1 MRLKNRS
8 AKILLIDDNPK
19 NLQVA
24 MGILNKEGY
33 NLIYAQDGKKGLEL
47 AQKGDFNLILLDI
60 VMMGMDGYSVCQELK
75 SNIKTKEIPIIF
87 LTVKDEEQDIVKG
100 FEYGG
105 VDYITKPFYSEVLL
119 RKVKTHINLSK
130 TTKELKHLNENLA
143 RTVEEQV
150 EKIRLK
156 EQILFQQSKMAAM
169 GEMIANIAHQWRQP
183 LSAISTT
190 AIGLKIKLQ
199 TEHFNLSN
207 QEGVEKCIEDANKKL
222 DDIEEYI
229 GILSDTI
236 DDFRN
241 FFKPQ
246 KNVESFD
253 IDTVVQKSIKLLEAN
268 FKDSHI
274 RFINDTKNIEI
285 VGFENE
291 LAQVLINILN
301 NARDALIEQDDLAEK
316 LIFISTKK
324 SGDFL
329 IISIK
334 DSAGGIKEELLD
346 KIYEPYFT
354 TKHQS
359 IGTGIGLYM
368 SQEIIKKHMHGT
380 IETKNVKY
388 TYDKKYYFGAEFTI
402 KIPLKIKGI

>member
-1 MRLKNRS
+1 VRLKNRS